1 MADRSTHTYPPLGD
15 DARYDAIVSRGR
27 TLRRRR
33 RAGVGLAG
41 ASGVMAA
48 TVVVVVLFAATGTS
62 GGEPT
67 IADQGRTST
76 TTSTTVTTVPASDAT
91 TIQVLG
97 DQLPAEVLVTD
108 PAQPVPTGADEP
120 AHQCILATLTDGTGA
135 SVGEAWACAQAA
147 DSDER
152 SNEVPVPLVAPN
164 GPQIGCAASAMRLDP
179 VERATTS
186 DTSTFRVDPPAGLAP
201 GTYSLHIEAVSGIG
215 DGCPG
220 PSTPGSSEAEN
231 QAAPATAQV
240 SVP

>member
-1 MADRSTHTYPPLGD
+1 MADRSTHTFPPLGD
-15 DARYDAIVSRGR
+15 EARYDAIVSRGR

-62 GGEPT
+62 SGEPT
-67 IADQGRTST
+67 IADQGRTT
-76 TTSTTVTTVPASDAT
+76 TTTVTTVPPSDEIA
-91 TIQVLG
+91 IQVLG
-97 DQLPAEVLVTD
+97 DQLPAEVVVTD
-108 PAQPVPTGADEP
+108 PVQPVPTEADEP
-120 AHQCILATLTDGTGA
+120 AHQCILATLTDGAGA
-135 SVGEAWACAQAA
+135 SVGEAWACAQSV

-152 SNEVPVPLVAPN
+152 SNEVAVPLVAPN

-231 QAAPATAQV
+231 QAAPATAEV